1 MQDLCQTI
9 PLPSKALATL
19 FWLRYNHAAKYQAT
33 KNEANMI
40 DVNNLRKGVTFEHDG
55 NIWKVLEYSHNKP
68 GRGKATIRVKT
79 RNLRSGATLE
89 MTFNSGDR
97 VQDIRLDHHNVQ
109 FLYSDGEF
117 YHFMDLETYEQPAL
131 NADVLGET
139 TQYLKENLEVK
150 LTFFEGEAID
160 IDLPTTIDVEVIQ
173 AEASVRGDTATGVT
187 KKVVTETGLEVDVPA
202 FVEVGNVIRVD
213 TRGGTYVTRV

>member
-1 MQDLCQTI
+1 
-9 PLPSKALATL
+9 
-19 FWLRYNHAAKYQAT
+19 
-33 KNEANMI
+33 MI

-79 RNLRSGATLE
+79 RNLRTGANLE

-109 FLYSDGEF
+109 FLYTDGEF

-131 NADVLGET
+131 RADVLGDA

-150 LTFFEGEAID
+150 LTFFEGKAID
-160 IDLPTTIDVEVIQ
+160 IDLPTTIDVEVMQ